1 MRYELSNDLEN
12 LMKKCN
18 SIEEI
23 CTYSKDEPQLKN
35 ELINSLPIPINL
47 IEEIEDLLNMDDRI
61 KKNIKDKAKLQ
72 EFYDYCYKSRHY
84 FFK

>member
-61 KKNIKDKAKLQ
+61 KKNIKDKDVYGTTTTEQYRPYLLN
-72 EFYDYCYKSRHY
+72 
-84 FFK
+84 